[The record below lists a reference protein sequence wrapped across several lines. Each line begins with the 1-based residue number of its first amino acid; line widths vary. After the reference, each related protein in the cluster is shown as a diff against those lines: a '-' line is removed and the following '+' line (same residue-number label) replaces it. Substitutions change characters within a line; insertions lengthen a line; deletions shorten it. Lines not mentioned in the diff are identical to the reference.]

1 MKHLLKKH
9 RMLSVGIF
17 LAAVLSIIYAAILS
31 PLPEK
36 VPVLFLNFVPR
47 FFAKR

>member
-17 LAAVLSIIYAAILS
+17 LAAVLSIIYLTRS
-31 PLPEK
+31 CKGRESRPCT
-36 VPVLFLNFVPR
+36 R
-47 FFAKR
+47 

>member
-17 LAAVLSIIYAAILS
+17 WLRCSPLFMQPSS

>member
-17 LAAVLSIIYAAILS
+17 LAAVLSIIMQPSS

-36 VPVLFLNFVPR
+36 VPVPFLTFVPR